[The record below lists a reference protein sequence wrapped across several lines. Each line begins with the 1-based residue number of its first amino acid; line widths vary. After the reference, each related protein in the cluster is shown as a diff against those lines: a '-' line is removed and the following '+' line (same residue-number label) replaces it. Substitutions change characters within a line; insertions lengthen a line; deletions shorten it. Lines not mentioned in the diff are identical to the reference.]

1 MDPLARLAGRAAR
14 SLFLRAFDGLRRHE
28 AGHRP
33 CPTLVTVA
41 AIALFL
47 GAAAP
52 AFAGALRGVVVDPSE
67 RPVTGA
73 EIRVVGPLGVRTTE
87 TDAEGRFEVADL
99 PPATYHVIVTA
110 PALDTASRRVVLHG
124 DATTIRIPLPLR
136 PVTESV
142 VVSASHVEVPLSSA
156 PASVTVVDGRELRSR
171 QIDTL
176 GGALSLVPGMTVS
189 HNGGPGSLTSLF
201 PRGGDSDFTLV
212 LVDGVRLNT
221 FGGTIDLSQLALG
234 GVERVE
240 IVRGPQSA
248 LYGSDAIGGVIHVIG
263 RQDGGPLF
271 EGLAEGG
278 SRATTR
284 YSAGSGGRRGEWIW
298 HGSAERQASD
308 GDRRL
313 LPASGERVANDDRR
327 LLQASASLGW
337 QPSPEARIRA
347 TARAL
352 ESERGAPGPY
362 GSDPGDTFP
371 GVDTFARGRNDH
383 RQIGVSADH
392 PWGGGLAD
400 RVRQRWSLGWADLD
414 SDFRS
419 RFDGFVSESALQTRR
434 LSVRSQTDVLLSSS
448 SSVSAGVDVQFER
461 ARSTF
466 VTGERAQQIPI
477 DRRVAGYFGELRQQL
492 GSSMAVTAGL
502 RVEDIRR
509 GALEGDPFAF
519 TPRPAFADD
528 RRLAVNP
535 RVSWMWT
542 MPRGGDGGPGTTR
555 VHVSAGTG
563 IRPPDAFEIAFTDNP
578 ALKPERS
585 RSVEAG
591 VSHRVDPLALTVQL
605 TAFHNAYDDLIVAV
619 GQRLAGSSRYRTDNI
634 SNARARGVELS
645 GDWTLMRSLRA
656 RATYTFLDTEILAV
670 DGTAAAPS
678 PFEPGDPLIRR
689 PRHAG
694 SLLLQYSRGGL
705 DVFAEASARGRTLDV
720 EPNFGAF
727 GGLFENAGFAV
738 LDTGASFRLTRRLE
752 VFGRGLNLLDRRYE
766 EVLGYP
772 APERRG
778 VVGVRLAV
786 GD

>member
-1 MDPLARLAGRAAR
+1 MDPFARLVGLFAR
-14 SLFLRAFDGLRRHE
+14 SLFLRAFDGLRRHQ
-28 AGHRP
+28 AGLKP
-33 CPTLVTVA
+33 CPTFQVIAALALVLTA
-41 AIALFL
+41 A
-47 GAAAP
+47 GPAAA
-52 AFAGALRGVVVDPSE
+52 GTLRGIVVDPAE
-67 RPVTGA
+67 RPVEGA
-73 EIRVVGPLGVRTTE
+73 AVRIIGPLGMRTAVTNG
-87 TDAEGRFEVADL
+87 DGRFEGPAL
-99 PPATYHVIVTA
+99 PAAAYHVLVTA
-110 PALDTASRRVVLHG
+110 PALEAAAQRVAIEGDDTVDV
-124 DATTIRIPLPLR
+124 RIPLSLR
-136 PVTESV
+136 AAAESV
-142 VVSASHVEVPLSSA
+142 VVSASHVEVPLSAA
-156 PASVTVVDGRELRSR
+156 PASVTVVNRGELRAR
-171 QIDTL
+171 QIETL

-212 LVDGVRLNT
+212 LVDGIRLNT
-221 FGGTIDLSQLALG
+221 FGGTLDLSQLALSG
-234 GVERVE
+234 AERIE

-263 RQDGGPLF
+263 REDGGPAF

-284 YSAGSGGRRGEWIW
+284 YAVSSGGRERAWSW

-313 LPASGERVANDDRR
+313 APASGERVTNDDRR

-337 QPSPEARIRA
+337 RPAPSARIRG

-362 GSDPGDTFP
+362 GSNPIGAFG
-371 GVDTFARGRNDH
+371 GVDTFARGRND
-383 RQIGVSADH
+383 QLQLGVSANH
-392 PWGGGLAD
+392 PWWGRAGG

-419 RFDGFVSESALQTRR
+419 LFDGFVSESALQTRR
-434 LSVRSQTDVLLSSS
+434 LSARSQTDVLLFPSTSL
-448 SSVSAGVDVQFER
+448 SAGAELQLER

-466 VTGERAQQIPI
+466 VTGERAQEVPI
-477 DRRVAGYFGELRQQL
+477 ERRVAGYFGELRQDL
-492 GSSMAVTAGL
+492 GPSMAVTAGV
-502 RVEDIRR
+502 RIEDIRR
-509 GALEGDPFAF
+509 TALEGDPHAF
-519 TPRPAFADD
+519 TPRPPFDDD
-528 RRLAVNP
+528 RRRAVNP
-535 RVSWMWT
+535 RLSWAWT
-542 MPRGGDGGPGTTR
+542 VRNAQHGSGQTR

-563 IRPPDAFEIAFTDNP
+563 IRPPDVFEIAFTDNP

-591 VSHRVDPLALTVQL
+591 ATHGVPALALTLQL
-605 TAFHNAYDDLIVAV
+605 TAFHNTYDDLIVAV
-619 GQRLAGSSRYRTDNI
+619 GQLLDGANRYRTDNI

-645 GDWTLMRSLRA
+645 ADWRSAWGLRA
-656 RATYTFLDTEILAV
+656 RAAYTLLDAEIFAV
-670 DGTAAAPS
+670 DGTGAAPP
-678 PFEPGDPLIRR
+678 PFMPGDRLIRR

-694 SLLLQYSRGGL
+694 SLLVQYSRGGL
-705 DVFAEASARGRTLDV
+705 DVFAETNARGRTLDI

-727 GGLFENAGFAV
+727 GGLFENAGFTV
-738 LDTGASFRLTRRLE
+738 LDAGASLRLGRQLE

-766 EVLGYP
+766 ETLGFP

-778 VVGVRLAV
+778 VIGVRVAV